1 MSAADIQLQRVDTVR
16 KLGADQFDVLVI
28 GGGASSSDLLMQTQ
42 ANLLNAAVERPKVT
56 ETTAQGAAFM
66 AGIASGMW
74 KNISE
79 LSKNRTVDHVFKP
92 KISDDQRISQRANWK
107 RALARASDWAQD
119 ECKGQF

>member
-1 MSAADIQLQRVDTVR
+1 VADVLEAMTSDAGAPVGILRVD
-16 KLGADQFDVLVI
+16 
-28 GGGASSSDLLMQTQ
+28 GGASASDLLMQTQ

-92 KISDDQRISQRANWK
+92 KISDDQRLSQRANWK
-107 RALARASDWAQD
+107 RALARAGDWAQD
-119 ECKGQF
+119 ESKGATS